1 MFATMSEDIHDSC
14 SKGKP
19 RLPRSQGKHAM
30 SVSTADAF
38 ALRPPEVTI
47 AEKIIK
53 TSFSSSGETESDSS
67 ESDSSDSLV
76 EALADLHKDVP
87 RDELLTSVELCT
99 VRDYHRIA
107 KTLQMAFEQD
117 PFTNYILG
125 TEMDD
130 SKSSL
135 KARKHKTKLMTSFF
149 EFAIYECFSLGGI
162 VIAVKD
168 RALEAEIAMKGY
180 KASRVPFLGVSCW
193 YHMEYD
199 HDQLT
204 YKYPQS
210 HSFLANMHPTSLK
223 FNFLA
228 SLSRCRLKVFSPLLN
243 DVRDSVVSKLNLN
256 GSRDNMWYLADFGTI
271 PAMRGKGLAKK
282 LVSHFCDTFVDASP
296 NSWCYLE
303 STNPVNRKF
312 YEKLGFAVAKTFDVN
327 EDDDEDEADHKPI
340 YMDSMF
346 RYPKIIKSHSNDNHQ
361 TAIQRM
367 LLSA

>member
-1 MFATMSEDIHDSC
+1 MSEDIHDSC

-135 KARKHKTKLMTSFF
+135 KARKHTQGKVDD
-149 EFAIYECFSLGGI
+149 C
-162 VIAVKD
+162 VV
-168 RALEAEIAMKGY
+168 
-180 KASRVPFLGVSCW
+180 RVC
-193 YHMEYD
+193 H
-199 HDQLT
+199 
-204 YKYPQS
+204 
-210 HSFLANMHPTSLK
+210 
-223 FNFLA
+223 
-228 SLSRCRLKVFSPLLN
+228 
-243 DVRDSVVSKLNLN
+243 
-256 GSRDNMWYLADFGTI
+256 I
-271 PAMRGKGLAKK
+271 
-282 LVSHFCDTFVDASP
+282 
-296 NSWCYLE
+296 
-303 STNPVNRKF
+303 
-312 YEKLGFAVAKTFDVN
+312 
-327 EDDDEDEADHKPI
+327 
-340 YMDSMF
+340 
-346 RYPKIIKSHSNDNHQ
+346 
-361 TAIQRM
+361 
-367 LLSA
+367 